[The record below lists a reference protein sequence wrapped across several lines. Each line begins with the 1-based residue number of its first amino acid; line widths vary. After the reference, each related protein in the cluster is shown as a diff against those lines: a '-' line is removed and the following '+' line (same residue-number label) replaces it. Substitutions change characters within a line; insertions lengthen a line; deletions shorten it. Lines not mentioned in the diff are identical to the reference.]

1 MDYQRLK
8 EIASQ
13 PPKDSAE
20 VLRALAG
27 MAALRRELDEI
38 ERDLIQDARDSG
50 VSWARVA
57 TALELASRQAAE
69 QRLLRLQGERGRDPG
84 RARSSRARRGGRD
97 GPAILGD
104 LAKAAD
110 AAHRELRARTDPG
123 PDVNLAAATLRQ
135 ARLASSGSLFD
146 LVGRALADLG
156 DDTGPAVVALR
167 YAFESARPDTSP
179 APPRAPGSPISKPS
193 RRPSATRERGLPERG
208 EAGEG

>member
-13 PPKDSAE
+13 PAKGSAE
-20 VLRALAG
+20 LLAALAG

-50 VSWARVA
+50 VSWARIA

-69 QRLLRLQGERGRDPG
+69 QRMLRLQGERGRDPG
-84 RARSSRARRGGRD
+84 WARSSRARRAEQER
-97 GPAILGD
+97 PAILDD

-110 AAHRELRARTDPG
+110 AAHRELRARADPG
-123 PDVNLAAATLRQ
+123 PRVSLAAATLRQ
-135 ARLASSGSLFD
+135 ARLASPGSLFD

-156 DDTGPAVVALR
+156 DDTGPALVALR
-167 YAFESARPDTSP
+167 YAFESARPDSTPTPP
-179 APPRAPGSPISKPS
+179 AGRVS
-193 RRPSATRERGLPERG
+193 
-208 EAGEG
+208 